1 MMRILLV
8 DDHTAFR
15 QALAFVL
22 EREQDVASIKQ
33 AGSVA
38 EAGPLMNDVDVAV
51 VDIDLPDG
59 NGIQII
65 NALRAKQPH
74 AKVLVLTGS
83 ANRRDMAQA
92 VEAGAAGMMHKSA
105 NIAEI
110 VDAVRRLNTG
120 EFLIDPRDLVELL
133 RMARQERE
141 QDRDAQDALA
151 RLTPREREVLQALA
165 DGLND
170 KQIAQRLLISVET
183 ARTHIVN
190 ILAKLKVDSR
200 LKALVFA
207 ARYGAVKLT

>member
-15 QALAFVL
+15 QALGFVL

-38 EAGPLMNDVDVAV
+38 EASLLLNDVDVAV

-59 NGIQII
+59 NGVQII

-83 ANRRDMAQA
+83 ANRKDMAQA

-110 VDAVRRLNTG
+110 VDAVRRLNVG
-120 EFLIDPRDLVELL
+120 EFLIDPRDLVDLL

-151 RLTPREREVLQALA
+151 RLTPREREVIQALA
-165 DGLND
+165 DGLTD

>member
-1 MMRILLV
+1 MMRILLI

-38 EAGPLMNDVDVAV
+38 EAGPLLNDVDVAV

-65 NALRAKQPH
+65 NALRARQPH

-105 NIAEI
+105 SIAEI
-110 VDAVRRLNTG
+110 VDAVRRLHLG
-120 EFLIDPRDLVELL
+120 EFLIDPRDLVDLL

-141 QDRDAQDALA
+141 QDRDAQEALA

-165 DGLND
+165 DGLTD

>member
-38 EAGPLMNDVDVAV
+38 EASLLLSDVDVAV

-59 NGIQII
+59 SGVQII
-65 NALRAKQPH
+65 NALRARQPH
-74 AKVLVLTGS
+74 VKVLVLTGS

-105 NIAEI
+105 NIVEI
-110 VDAVRRLNTG
+110 VDGVRRLNEG
-120 EFLIDPRDLVELL
+120 EFLIDPRDLVDLL

-141 QDRDAQDALA
+141 QERDAQDALA

-165 DGLND
+165 DGLTD